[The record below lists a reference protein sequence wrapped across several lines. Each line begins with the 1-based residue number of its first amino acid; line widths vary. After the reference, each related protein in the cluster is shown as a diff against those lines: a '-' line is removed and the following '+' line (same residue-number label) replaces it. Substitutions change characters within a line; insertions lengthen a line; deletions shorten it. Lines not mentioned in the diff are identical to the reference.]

1 MMLNILLRT
10 ATDNMAKLKSFSWE
24 LDCKPLKT
32 LYTGLASHNT
42 LTSLTLKFPSARI
55 PRPSVLIPPMANL
68 RVFKATDID
77 PMCYPDDISLLL
89 LHSKKIEDL
98 RLHFS
103 PRMRQ
108 EAEGIM
114 TLAQFFGRCYKAGYR
129 LKVKHCQY
137 HKYRLQRSTLISN
150 RQLP

>member
-1 MMLNILLRT
+1 MLNILLRT
-10 ATDNMAKLKSFSWE
+10 ATDNMTKLRSFAWE

-32 LYTGLASHNT
+32 LYTGLASHTT

-68 RVFKATDID
+68 RAFKAIDID

-129 LKVKHCQY
+129 MKVKHCWSQP
-137 HKYRLQRSTLISN
+137 LL
-150 RQLP
+150 

>member
-1 MMLNILLRT
+1 MMLNILLRN
-10 ATDNMAKLKSFSWE
+10 ATDNMAKLRSFSWE

-68 RVFKATDID
+68 RAFKATDID

-103 PRMRQ
+103 PRMRR
-108 EAEGIM
+108 EAEGTM
-114 TLAQFFGRCYKAGYR
+114 TLTQYFGRCYKAGYR
-129 LKVKHCQY
+129 LKLKHCQ
-137 HKYRLQRSTLISN
+137 
-150 RQLP
+150 